1 MKMKRS
7 ANMWAFDEMNSLMN
21 SAMNYEDLCIATEI
35 PKVNNMLKP
44 TIIGHKGIGFWP
56 SLKAIREELQRCN
69 QYDWENPE
77 LAERQVR
84 ELFQDLKPSAPW
96 MAE

>member
-1 MKMKRS
+1 MGTKRS

-21 SAMNYEDLCIATEI
+21 SAMTFEDVCIATDI
-35 PKVNNMLKP
+35 PKVENMLRP

-56 SLKAIREELQRCN
+56 SLKAIRNELIRCG
-69 QYDWENPE
+69 QYDHESPE

-96 MAE
+96 MTE

>member
-1 MKMKRS
+1 MASKQTP
-7 ANMWAFDEMNSLMN
+7 NQWAFDEMHGLMN

-35 PKVNNMLKP
+35 PKVEAMLRP

-56 SLKAIREELQRCN
+56 SLKAIRTELQRCG
-69 QYDWENPE
+69 QYDFENPE

-84 ELFQDLKPSAPW
+84 ELFQDLKPNRPW
-96 MAE
+96 DRE

>member
-1 MKMKRS
+1 MAAKQS
-7 ANMWAFDEMNSLMN
+7 ANQWAFDEMNSLMN

-35 PKVNNMLKP
+35 PKVEAMLRP

-56 SLKAIREELQRCN
+56 SLKAIRTELQRCG
-69 QYDWENPE
+69 QYDYENPE

-84 ELFQDLKPSAPW
+84 ELFQDLKPNRPW
-96 MAE
+96 DRE